1 MTPILEEDENLLAYR
16 RRLGGEELWV
26 VCNFFGKTVPVPEGI
41 LPEDGKLLL
50 DSYPDGTWDGKT
62 LRPYEAVMIYKK

>member
-1 MTPILEEDENLLAYR
+1 M
-16 RRLGGEELWV
+16 
-26 VCNFFGKTVPVPEGI
+26 PEGI

-62 LRPYEAVMIYKK
+62 LQPYEAVMIYKK